1 MSNKTIVVAN
11 ETFDKLER
19 EAHKRKMTISEY
31 VSYLVPSTHSSGK

>member
-1 MSNKTIVVAN
+1 MSNKTIVVTN

-31 VSYLVPSTHSSGK
+31 VSYLVPSVHSSGE